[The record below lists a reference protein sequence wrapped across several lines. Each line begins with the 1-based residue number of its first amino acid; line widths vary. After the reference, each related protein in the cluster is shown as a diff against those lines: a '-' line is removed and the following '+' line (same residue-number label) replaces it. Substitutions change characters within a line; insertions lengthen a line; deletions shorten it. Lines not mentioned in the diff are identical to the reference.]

1 MDFCQNEQQSRCQN
15 GRTEMTQVSEIVGAG
30 ERNRTVVISL
40 EGCCSTIELH
50 PRSDRSL
57 CALYN

>member
-1 MDFCQNEQQSRCQN
+1 
-15 GRTEMTQVSEIVGAG
+15 MTQVIEETGAG

-50 PRSDRSL
+50 PHHYTAERGRAP
-57 CALYN
+57 C